1 MLQRFRYTLKMLWRY
16 RTTLATY
23 RHDSLLH
30 TTSVMELKPST
41 LKSRG
46 IRILALDF
54 DGVLASHGE
63 TLVEKEIQPWLQDCL
78 TVFGHGNLFILSNKP
93 TEARLQYFN
102 QFFPGIIFVKAKRKK
117 PYPDG
122 LLEILA
128 LKKETQPEALLMVDD
143 RLFTGILAAIIANTR
158 ACYITQP
165 IISLIKRPFHELFF
179 MGLRA
184 LEHLIIR

>member
-1 MLQRFRYTLKMLWRY
+1 MLQRFKYTLKMLWRY
-16 RTTLATY
+16 RAMLKAY
-23 RHDSLLH
+23 RHDPLLH
-30 TTSVMELKPST
+30 TTSVIKLNPSALK
-41 LKSRG
+41 LRG
-46 IRILALDF
+46 IRILVLDF

-63 TLVEKEIQPWLQDCL
+63 TLIEKEIQPWLQDCL
-78 TVFGHGNLFILSNKP
+78 MVFGHGNLFILSNKP
-93 TEARLQYFN
+93 TEVRLQYFN

-128 LKKETQPEALLMVDD
+128 LKKETRPEVLLMVDD

-158 ACYITQP
+158 ACYITKP
-165 IISLIKRPFHELFF
+165 LISLTKRPFHELFF

-184 LEHLIIR
+184 LEHLIIH